1 MPWAVSEGARALML
15 LCVCVCDTNA
25 CVMNPTIAASPLCLT
40 LSIKREHTH
49 THKATQAPINLGSG
63 TSFAHFPNNPLSL
76 TLSLTLLSRFLR
88 TCLCHVHAQRLT
100 HAQISYETLFSRK
113 RCHDFLRYASATMR
127 LKTLPTKIGQPC

>member
-100 HAQISYETLFSRK
+100 HAQILCCATK
-113 RCHDFLRYASATMR
+113 RAPVRNTAPNTSNTATH
-127 LKTLPTKIGQPC
+127 KTSHHVICA